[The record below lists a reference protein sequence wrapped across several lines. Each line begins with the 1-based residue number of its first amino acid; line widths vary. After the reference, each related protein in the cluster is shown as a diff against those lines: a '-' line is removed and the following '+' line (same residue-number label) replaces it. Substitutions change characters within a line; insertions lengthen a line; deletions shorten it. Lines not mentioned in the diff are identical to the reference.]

1 MPYRDEEDA
10 RFGRRRPDRERP
22 GRGGRAL
29 LVLLTVAVGGLGTWV
44 LVANTLFKDTTGPRA
59 DVAAA
64 LLAARDGA
72 PPTLSILKVASVT
85 AMPDGPLPQAAP
97 AAEPAPPLA
106 LAPAPTPAPAPAPV
120 PVPEIAVAAP
130 SAATVA
136 RSEAT
141 DIDPPASPGPMVLA
155 AVSAGEETGSLAA
168 PPLAAVPDEVDEE
181 AGTPLAGLVPLPRQ
195 RPSAEAIP
203 LPRPR
208 PEIETDVS
216 APAPTLEPWQIDR
229 NQPL

>member
-1 MPYRDEEDA
+1 MPYRDAEHP
-10 RFGRRRPDRERP
+10 RFGRRRPNRERP

-44 LVANTLFKDTTGPRA
+44 LAANTLFKDSAAPRP

-85 AMPDGPLPQAAP
+85 AVPDGPLPRTAP
-97 AAEPAPPLA
+97 AAEPTAPLA
-106 LAPAPTPAPAPAPV
+106 AAPAPAPAPGSG
-120 PVPEIAVAAP
+120 PEIAVAAP
-130 SAATVA
+130 SAASVA
-136 RSEAT
+136 RSEVG
-141 DIDPPASPGPMVLA
+141 DMDLPAAPSPMVLA
-155 AVSAGEETGSLAA
+155 AVSAGEETGALAA
-168 PPLAAVPDEVDEE
+168 PPLPAAMPNEIDEE
-181 AGTPLAGLVPLPRQ
+181 AGTPLSGLVPLPRQ
-195 RPSAEAIP
+195 RPSAEVIP

-216 APAPTLEPWQIDR
+216 VPAPTLEPWQIDR